1 MGWVEGMGIIVAIFI
16 VVMVGAV
23 NDWQKERQFMKLNK
37 KKEDRMVKVIRSGK
51 TMKVS
56 VYEAF
61 VGDVMIMDQGD
72 VIPVDGIYI
81 DGYNVSCDE
90 SSATGESDLM
100 KKTPAIEVWK
110 ALQEGRDL
118 KKMDPFILS
127 GAKVSEGVGSFL
139 VTAVGVHSSYGK
151 TMMALR
157 EDGEITP
164 LQYKLNIL
172 AGYIAKLGSAAGL
185 LLFTVTFIE
194 FLARLPNSDKDAQG
208 KAQEF
213 LRLFITAVTIIVVA
227 VPEGLPLAVTL
238 ALAFATK
245 RMTKDN
251 NLVRHLQSCETMGN
265 ATVICSDKTGTLTQN
280 VMTVV
285 VGMLGSGGFRF
296 GDKNKVQEEAVK
308 SPEAGSEPASATSE
322 ESAKPKED
330 AADGHLSAENGKP
343 RASSE
348 SSSPHVTVTMNE
360 ISNKPKPELRE
371 IFKQAIAINTTAF
384 EGEEDGKAA
393 FVGSKTET
401 ALLDWAKL
409 SLGLVLSALSAVTSQ
424 SSSCSHSILSASAW
438 VPRSRSTT
446 TPTVCSSR
454 VLRRFCFRSA
464 TAFSTS
470 LLRSLVNS
478 LSLRSTAARSRLF
491 STTMLPC
498 LSVPLV
504 SPMPTTLNGH
514 QPRHRACRT
523 LPIRS
528 ILPV

>member
-1 MGWVEGMGIIVAIFI
+1 MSNSPPSDNEVSSPSKSPGNTNTLAVPQNRARGSSLDSASSAGGSSQTYVDMSASPTSKSLSERSGASYSEHDGDPLAAREGDDEAFEVENNPFAFAPGQMSRLYNPKNIDVFRAIGGLIGLEAGLRTDIRSGLSLDEQELKGSVSLEDAVAKASDTANKAGVKPTMAGGDEDTGPTEVSESAFQDRKRVFGDNRLPEKKSKTILQLAWIALQDKILILLSAAAVVSLALGLYQTFAGTDPGAKLEWVEGVAIIVAIFI

-172 AGYIAKLGSAAGL
+172 AG
-185 LLFTVTFIE
+185 
-194 FLARLPNSDKDAQG
+194 
-208 KAQEF
+208 
-213 LRLFITAVTIIVVA
+213 
-227 VPEGLPLAVTL
+227 
-238 ALAFATK
+238 
-245 RMTKDN
+245 
-251 NLVRHLQSCETMGN
+251 
-265 ATVICSDKTGTLTQN
+265 
-280 VMTVV
+280 
-285 VGMLGSGGFRF
+285 
-296 GDKNKVQEEAVK
+296 K
-308 SPEAGSEPASATSE
+308 SFPT
-322 ESAKPKED
+322 
-330 AADGHLSAENGKP
+330 
-343 RASSE
+343 RA
-348 SSSPHVTVTMNE
+348 
-360 ISNKPKPELRE
+360 
-371 IFKQAIAINTTAF
+371 
-384 EGEEDGKAA
+384 
-393 FVGSKTET
+393 
-401 ALLDWAKL
+401 ALLQA
-409 SLGLVLSALSAVTSQ
+409 
-424 SSSCSHSILSASAW
+424 
-438 VPRSRSTT
+438 
-446 TPTVCSSR
+446 
-454 VLRRFCFRSA
+454 
-464 TAFSTS
+464 
-470 LLRSLVNS
+470 N
-478 LSLRSTAARSRLF
+478 
-491 STTMLPC
+491 
-498 LSVPLV
+498 
-504 SPMPTTLNGH
+504 
-514 QPRHRACRT
+514 
-523 LPIRS
+523 
-528 ILPV
+528 